1 MMRTSP
7 IWRGNVRERKIG
19 SAVSHAARS
28 SRLAL
33 PEGGK
38 AAFTRTAR
46 KLFTLYAVTIVVG
59 RNVARASC
67 EHDRGGSEDKK
78 DRPHFSLIRLSGP
91 VDNDAERA
99 KPM

>member
-33 PEGGK
+33 LEGGE

-46 KLFTLYAVTIVVG
+46 KLFNTIAE
-59 RNVARASC
+59 VART
-67 EHDRGGSEDKK
+67 RKIV
-78 DRPHFSLIRLSGP
+78 RIFLSY
-91 VDNDAERA
+91 V
-99 KPM
+99 